1 MKRNIFRGAFF
12 GALATMLYAP
22 TLWAFGSGG
31 TDLKASIGQKK
42 GEGLRGLFEAFGTA
56 MVFGAMAI
64 GIVLVIVGLTKLSK
78 NSPQDS
84 MMDKL
89 WPMVAG
95 AALLAI
101 GGVVGIFAGTF
112 GFQGDKG
119 AATDLFN

>member
-1 MKRNIFRGAFF
+1 MKKMKHTIMASVLYTPFALMSGAH
-12 GALATMLYAP
+12 AA
-22 TLWAFGSGG
+22 SGG
-31 TDLKASIGQKK
+31 TDLKESLGDT
-42 GEGLRGLFEAFGTA
+42 GLGGLFKAFGTT

-112 GFQGDKG
+112 GFGGDRDT
-119 AATDLFN
+119 ATKLFD

>member
-1 MKRNIFRGAFF
+1 MKKTVFRGAFF

-22 TLWAFGSGG
+22 ALLAATG
-31 TDLKASIGQKK
+31 TDLKKSLGD
-42 GEGLRGLFEAFGTA
+42 EGLSGLFKVFGKA
-56 MVFGAMAI
+56 MVFGSMAI

-112 GFQGDKG
+112 GFEGDKST
-119 AATDLFN
+119 ATGLFS

>member
-12 GALATMLYAP
+12 GALAAMLYAP
-22 TLWAFGSGG
+22 TSWALFGSTG
-31 TDLKASIGQKK
+31 TDLKKSLGD
-42 GEGLRGLFEAFGTA
+42 EGLGGLFRAFGTT

-112 GFQGDKG
+112 GFEGDKST
-119 AATDLFN
+119 ATGLFS